1 MNFVRIISSFSHS
14 FTLDVNDILFSVAFS
29 QIEMHACTHAQSC
42 LTLCDPIDCNLPGSS
57 VYGESQAR
65 ILGSIPT
72 QELNLCLLSLLHW
85 QADSFPR
92 ASWDFSSTRTF
103 PASPK
108 DRQRT

>member
-57 VYGESQAR
+57 VYGESPGKNTGFDPNPGAEPVSLESPPLAGR
-65 ILGSIPT
+65 FFPP
-72 QELNLCLLSLLHW
+72 CLLGFLINTHLSSL
-85 QADSFPR
+85 P
-92 ASWDFSSTRTF
+92 
-103 PASPK
+103 
-108 DRQRT
+108 